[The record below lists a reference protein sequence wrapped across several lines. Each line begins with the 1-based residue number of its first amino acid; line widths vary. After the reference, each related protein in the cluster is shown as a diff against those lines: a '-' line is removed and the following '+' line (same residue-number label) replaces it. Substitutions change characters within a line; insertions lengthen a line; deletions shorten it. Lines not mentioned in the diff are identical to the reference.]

1 MFFCSQ
7 NLGKF
12 VLPVDLPQRPTGR
25 VILIEG
31 TVSQDFLK
39 QVFSIISRIILAI
52 VEFFKTHTDDADF
65 RFLTFFN
72 NTVGKQ

>member
-1 MFFCSQ
+1 
-7 NLGKF
+7 L
-12 VLPVDLPQRPTGR
+12 VLPEDLPQRPTGG

-39 QVFSIISRIILAI
+39 HVFSIMSRIILAI

-65 RFLTFFN
+65 FN
-72 NTVGKQ
+72 NTVGKQWLQISNRSQKWCR